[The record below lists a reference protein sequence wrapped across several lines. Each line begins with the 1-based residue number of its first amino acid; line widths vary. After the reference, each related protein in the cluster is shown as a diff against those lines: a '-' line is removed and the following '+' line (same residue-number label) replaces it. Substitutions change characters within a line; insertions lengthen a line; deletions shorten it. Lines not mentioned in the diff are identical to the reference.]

1 MIFGCKWGFISM
13 RSGGQYKPAI
23 LDGKQYF
30 DDNFSDEKTIFS
42 FNLSGIFT
50 IFDLKKRGW
59 VWALRCLK

>member
-1 MIFGCKWGFISM
+1 M